1 MSVKTGKI
9 MAFKDKY
16 YKTLVD
22 GIWAY
27 KGKGFEG
34 DYPTLRE
41 TFEITTSRFPSN
53 ECFKTIVPEKVVYT
67 YSEAYSRILDLAY
80 YLVESGVGK
89 GDHIC
94 VSGKNSPQ
102 WAIVYLA
109 ITFAGAV
116 IVPLDYALHPEDMT
130 KILKFGDV
138 DTIFMDDEKIDEV
151 DPDSTFIRKRY
162 SLESDMKH
170 EYALALKGEKCGLP
184 SATSD
189 ETAAILFTSGTTG
202 TPKGVMLSHNNLM
215 SSTLE
220 SQRLFDV
227 FPSDVFYA
235 ILPIHH
241 AYTMTAVF
249 LETISSGACCVFGKK
264 LITPIILRELKEGGV
279 TMFLA
284 VPMLFNKLLG
294 GIMSGVEKTGK
305 FKSGLIHFLMG
316 FSGFVKKTFK
326 VNIGKK
332 LFSRLLLEKVSLDK
346 MRICICGGGPL
357 PASTFRRFNQLGLD
371 FVQGYGLTETS
382 PIINI
387 NPVEVYEEDSVGI
400 PLPHVEEKIVSPDED
415 GNGLIYVRAP
425 MVMQGYY
432 KNQDATDEVLD
443 SEGWLNTGDV
453 GHIGEHGF
461 LYLTGRA
468 KSIIV
473 TEGGKNVFPEEIE
486 DKFQLY
492 GEIEQCCI
500 IPYIINSEMKSEGI
514 RIVIHPS
521 SQYMK
526 GKTLDEAARHMEEI
540 VENVNRDLQ
549 SYKKI
554 TMVSVVDEPLP
565 MTSTKK
571 IKRFEVIRLYKDK

>member
-1 MSVKTGKI
+1 

-22 GIWAY
+22 GFLSY
-27 KGKGFEG
+27 KGTLYKG

-41 TFEITTSRFPSN
+41 TLEITTMRYGEN
-53 ECFKTIVPEKVVYT
+53 ECFKSIVPERRVYK
-67 YSEAYSRILDLAY
+67 YSEVLEKVKNLAW
-80 YLVESGVGK
+80 YLIQSGVKK

-94 VSGKNSPQ
+94 VSGKNSPE

-109 ITFAGAV
+109 ISFAGAV
-116 IVPLDYALHPEDMT
+116 IVPLDYALHTDDMT
-130 KILKFGDV
+130 KILSFGDV

-151 DPDSTFIRKRY
+151 DPDSTFIKKRY
-162 SLESDMKH
+162 SLESGKKH
-170 EYALALKGEKCGLP
+170 EYALALKGSEVELP
-184 SATSD
+184 PVTSD
-189 ETAAILFTSGTTG
+189 EVAAILFTSGTTG
-202 TPKGVMLSHNNLM
+202 TPKGVMLTHNNLL

-220 SQRLFDV
+220 AQRLFDV
-227 FPSDVFYA
+227 FPTDVFYA
-235 ILPIHH
+235 LLPLHH

-249 LETISSGACCVFGKK
+249 LETISSGASCVFGKR
-264 LITPIILRELKEGGV
+264 LITPVMLRELKEGGV

-284 VPMLFNKLLG
+284 VPMLFNKLLQ
-294 GIMSGVEKTGK
+294 GIMNGVEKQGK
-305 FKSGLIHFLMG
+305 FKSGLIHFLMA
-316 FSGFVKKTFK
+316 FSGWVKKTFR

-332 LFSRLLLEKVSLDK
+332 LFSHLLLEKVSLDK

-357 PASTFRRFNQLGLD
+357 PSSTFKQFNELGLD

-387 NPVEVYEEDSVGI
+387 NPVEVYREDSVGL
-400 PLPHVEEKIVSPDED
+400 PLDRVEEKIVSPDEN

-425 MVMQGYY
+425 MVMKGYY
-432 KNQDATDEVLD
+432 KNGEATKEVLD
-443 SEGWLNTGDV
+443 EEGWLNTGDV

-492 GEIEQCCI
+492 DEIEQCCV
-500 IPYIINSEMKSEGI
+500 IPYMIDEKMKSEGI
-514 RIVIHPS
+514 RIIIHPS
-521 SQYMK
+521 EKYMK
-526 GKTLDEAARHMEEI
+526 GKTLEEASRHMEEI
-540 VENVNRDLQ
+540 VEDVNRDLQ

-554 TMVSVVDEPLP
+554 TLTSVVDEPLP

>member
-1 MSVKTGKI
+1 

-22 GIWAY
+22 GFWAY
-27 KGKGFEG
+27 KGKGFLG

-41 TFEITTSRFPSN
+41 TFEITLSRFPEN
-53 ECFKTIVPEKVVYT
+53 ECFKTIVPEKVTYT
-67 YSEAYSRILDLAY
+67 YKEAYEKILNIAY
-80 YLVESGVGK
+80 YLIESGVKK

-94 VSGKNSPQ
+94 VSGKNSPE

-116 IVPLDYALHPEDMT
+116 IVPLDWALHPEDMT
-130 KILKFGDV
+130 KILRFGDV

-151 DPDSTFIRKRY
+151 DSESEFIRKRY
-162 SLESDMKH
+162 SLESASKH
-170 EYALALKGEKCGLP
+170 PFAIDLSAAPSELP
-184 SATSD
+184 SATCD
-189 ETAAILFTSGTTG
+189 EVAAMLFTSGTTG
-202 TPKGVMLSHNNLM
+202 TPKGVMLTHANLM

-220 SQRLFDV
+220 AQRIFDV
-227 FPSDVFYA
+227 FPNDVFYA

-264 LITPIILRELKEGGV
+264 LITPVILRELREGGV

-284 VPMLFNKLLG
+284 VPMLFNKLLA
-294 GIMSGVEKTGK
+294 GIMNGVEKQGK
-305 FKSGLIHFLMG
+305 FKAGLIHFLMA
-316 FSGFVKKTFK
+316 FSGAVKKTMK
-326 VNIGKK
+326 VNIGKR
-332 LFSRLLLEKVSLDK
+332 LFSHLLLEKVSLDK

-357 PASTFRRFNQLGLD
+357 PASTFRRFNELGLD

-387 NPVEVYEEDSVGI
+387 DPVEVYKEDSVGI
-400 PLPHVEEKIVSPDED
+400 PLTYVEEKIVSPDDE

-425 MVMQGYY
+425 MVMKGYY
-432 KNQDATDEVLD
+432 KNEEATAEVLD
-443 SEGWLNTGDV
+443 DDGWLNTGDV

-500 IPYIINSEMKSEGI
+500 IPYMINKEMKSEGI
-514 RIVIHPS
+514 RIIIHPS
-521 SQYMK
+521 AQYMK
-526 GKTLDEAARHMEEI
+526 GKTLEEAAKHMEEI
-540 VENVNRDLQ
+540 VEEVNRDLQ

-554 TMVSVVDEPLP
+554 TMTSVVDEPLP

-571 IKRFEVIRLYKDK
+571 IKRFEVIRMYKDK